1 MADTETQ
8 TPQEEQQDV
17 PTAQA
22 EQDQPE
28 QTAQTEQDQPEQI
41 AAPDQEQAAT
51 PETPPEQD
59 QPAEQP
65 EAEQPEQPEA
75 EAKQPETEAEQPE
88 AEQPEQPEAEQP
100 EKPEAEAE
108 QLAQPEEPPAPPTE
122 TPQAPSPAIPVQQGL
137 HRVRIE
143 DLLKAGTHF
152 GHLTSRWNPKMKPY
166 IFMERNGIH
175 IIDLMRTQDLLDKAA
190 DAASRFAKQGRKV
203 LFVGTK
209 KQAKDTVRAQAQDSD
224 SPYVV
229 ERWLG
234 GTLTNFQ
241 TIRKSI
247 RRMEDLAK
255 MEKDGTLD
263 QLKKKERL
271 MKKREREKLERNL
284 SGIAEMARMPGA
296 LFIVDINREHIAV
309 AEARKLGIPIIAM
322 VDSNCDPDLVEYVVP
337 CNDDAHKSIQLITTA
352 IASAISEGKKQRE
365 IDQASKKAEKQKR
378 EESKAGS

>member
-1 MADTETQ
+1 MAETETKS
-8 TPQEEQQDV
+8 PEEGQQDA
-17 PTAQA
+17 PTAQPDQ
-22 EQDQPE
+22 EQPE
-28 QTAQTEQDQPEQI
+28 QTAPTELEQPE
-41 AAPDQEQAAT
+41 AP
-51 PETPPEQD
+51 PETPPEPD
-59 QPAEQP
+59 QPAEEPQQAAP
-65 EAEQPEQPEA
+65 
-75 EAKQPETEAEQPE
+75 PETPPEPEAEQPE
-88 AEQPEQPEAEQP
+88 AEQPEAEQPEAEQP
-100 EKPEAEAE
+100 EAEEPE
-108 QLAQPEEPPAPPTE
+108 QPAEPPAPPAE
-122 TPQAPSPAIPVQQGL
+122 TPQAPALPVQPGL
-137 HRVRIE
+137 HRAQIE

-152 GHLTSRWNPKMKPY
+152 GHLTSRWNPKMKPF

-175 IIDLMRTQDLLDKAA
+175 IIDLMQTQTLLDKAA
-190 DAASRFAKQGRKV
+190 DAASRFAKQGRKI

-209 KQAKDTVRAQAQDSD
+209 KQAKDTVRAQAKDSG

-255 MEKDGTLD
+255 MERDGTLD

-296 LFIVDINREHIAV
+296 LFIVDINREHIAM

-337 CNDDAHKSIQLITTA
+337 CNDDAHKSIQLITSV
-352 IASAISEGKKQRE
+352 IASAIGEGKKQRE
-365 IDQASKKAEKQKR
+365 IDQASKKAEKEKR
-378 EESKAGS
+378 KGDKASS

>member
-8 TPQEEQQDV
+8 TPQEEQQDA

-28 QTAQTEQDQPEQI
+28 QDAQTEQDQPEQS
-41 AAPDQEQAAT
+41 AAPDQEQAAA

-65 EAEQPEQPEA
+65 EAEQPEAEQP
-75 EAKQPETEAEQPE
+75 EAEQPE
-88 AEQPEQPEAEQP
+88 AEQPEAEQP
-100 EKPEAEAE
+100 
-108 QLAQPEEPPAPPTE
+108 AQPEEPPAAPTE
-122 TPQAPSPAIPVQQGL
+122 TPQAPSPAMLVQQGQ

-175 IIDLMRTQDLLDKAA
+175 IIDLMRTQELLDKAA

-209 KQAKDTVRAQAQDSD
+209 KQAKDTVRAQAKDSG

-284 SGIAEMARMPGA
+284 SGIAEMAGMPGA

-337 CNDDAHKSIQLITTA
+337 CNDDAHKSIQLITTT

-365 IDQASKKAEKQKR
+365 IEQASKKAEKQKR
-378 EESKAGS
+378 EEDKASS

>member
-8 TPQEEQQDV
+8 TPQEEQQDA

-65 EAEQPEQPEA
+65 EAEQPEA
-75 EAKQPETEAEQPE
+75 EAKQPETEAEQPEAE

-108 QLAQPEEPPAPPTE
+108 QLAQPEELPAPPTE
-122 TPQAPSPAIPVQQGL
+122 TPQAPSPAMPVQQGL

-175 IIDLMRTQDLLDKAA
+175 IIDLMRTQELLDKAA
-190 DAASRFAKQGRKV
+190 DAASRFAKQGRKI

-322 VDSNCDPDLVEYVVP
+322 VDCNCDPDLVEYVVP

-378 EESKAGS
+378 EEGKASS